1 MPRLL
6 RPLAALLALLLGACA
21 LPPLDAAQQARLASL
36 LPADAL
42 LLGEQHDAP
51 EHQQLQRQV
60 VQWLADRG
68 QLAAVVLEMAEAG
81 HGTAGL
87 PPDASA
93 RQVRAALAWDDA
105 RWPWRVY
112 GPVIM
117 TAVAAGA
124 PVLGANLSLARM
136 RGAMREPA
144 LDARLPPE
152 LLAVQRQRI
161 RDSHCG
167 LLPEPQINPMTR
179 VQIARDIAMADTVA
193 RAVQPGRTVLL
204 VAGNGHVQRGLGVP
218 MHLPPGVTVKVISA
232 QSRQQ
237 PQADRANTAAAEP
250 GRPDAGADRVWATPA
265 LPQRDPCAELRRQLH
280 TPLPPA
286 PP

>member
-68 QLAAVVLEMAEAG
+68 QLAAVVLEMAEAN
-81 HGTAGL
+81 HDTAGL

-105 RWPWRVY
+105 RWPWRTY

-117 TAVAAGA
+117 AAVAAGA
-124 PVLGANLSLARM
+124 PVLGANLSLAQM
-136 RGAMREPA
+136 REAMRQSA
-144 LDARLPPE
+144 LDDRLPAE

-179 VQIARDIAMADTVA
+179 VQIARDIAMAGAVA
-193 RAVQPGRTVLL
+193 RAAQEATPGRVVLL
-204 VAGNGHVQRGLGVP
+204 ITGNGHVHRALGVP
-218 MHLPPGVTVKVISA
+218 RFLPVELKAKVLSA
-232 QSRQQ
+232 QAQQ
-237 PQADRANTAAAEP
+237 AQAAIEREALADRALQ
-250 GRPDAGADRVWATPA
+250 AGDLRWPTPP
-265 LPQRDPCAELRRQLH
+265 LPPRDPCATLR
-280 TPLPPA
+280 
-286 PP
+286 

>member
-105 RWPWRVY
+105 RWPWRTY

-117 TAVAAGA
+117 AAVAAGA
-124 PVLGANLSLARM
+124 PVLGANLSLAQM
-136 RGAMREPA
+136 REAMRQSA
-144 LDARLPPE
+144 LDDRLPAE

-161 RDSHCG
+161 RDSHCS

-179 VQIARDIAMADTVA
+179 VQIARDIAMADAVA
-193 RAVQPGRTVLL
+193 RAAQQAAPGRVVLL
-204 VAGNGHVQRGLGVP
+204 ITGNGHVHRALGVP
-218 MHLPPGVTVKVISA
+218 RFLPFDLKAKVLSA
-232 QSRQQ
+232 QAQSAQAAIENEAL
-237 PQADRANTAAAEP
+237 ADRALQ
-250 GRPDAGADRVWATPA
+250 AGDLRWPTPP
-265 LPQRDPCAELRRQLH
+265 LPPRDPCATLR
-280 TPLPPA
+280 
-286 PP
+286 

>member
-87 PPDASA
+87 PPDARA

-105 RWPWRVY
+105 RWPWRTY

-117 TAVAAGA
+117 AAVAAGA
-124 PVLGANLSLARM
+124 PVLGANLSLAQM
-136 RGAMREPA
+136 REAMRQSA
-144 LDARLPPE
+144 LDDRLPAE

-167 LLPEPQINPMTR
+167 LLPEPRIDPMTR
-179 VQIARDIAMADTVA
+179 VQIARDIAMADAVA
-193 RAVQPGRTVLL
+193 RAAQQAAPGRVVLL
-204 VAGNGHVQRGLGVP
+204 ITGNGHVHRALGVP
-218 MHLPPGVTVKVISA
+218 RFLPFDLKAKVLSA
-232 QSRQQ
+232 QAQSAQAAIENEAL
-237 PQADRANTAAAEP
+237 ADRALQ
-250 GRPDAGADRVWATPA
+250 AGDLRWPTPP
-265 LPQRDPCAELRRQLH
+265 LPPRDPCATLR
-280 TPLPPA
+280 
-286 PP
+286 

>member
-6 RPLAALLALLLGACA
+6 RPLAALLALLLSACA
-21 LPPLDAAQQARLASL
+21 LPPLDAERQARLASL

-105 RWPWRVY
+105 RWPWRTY

-117 TAVAAGA
+117 AAVAAGA
-124 PVLGANLSLARM
+124 PVLGANLSLAQM
-136 RGAMREPA
+136 REAMRQSA
-144 LDARLPPE
+144 LDDRLPAE

-161 RDSHCG
+161 RDSHCS

-179 VQIARDIAMADTVA
+179 VQIARDIAMADAVA
-193 RAVQPGRTVLL
+193 RAAQQAAPGRVVLL
-204 VAGNGHVQRGLGVP
+204 ITGNGHVHRALGVP
-218 MHLPPGVTVKVISA
+218 RFLPADLKAKVLSA
-232 QSRQQ
+232 QAQSAQAAIENEAL
-237 PQADRANTAAAEP
+237 ADRALQ
-250 GRPDAGADRVWATPA
+250 AGDLRWPTPP
-265 LPQRDPCAELRRQLH
+265 LPPRDPCATLR
-280 TPLPPA
+280 
-286 PP
+286 

>member
-6 RPLAALLALLLGACA
+6 RSLAALLALLLGACA

-87 PPDASA
+87 PPDARA

-105 RWPWRVY
+105 RWPWRTY

-117 TAVAAGA
+117 AAVAAGA
-124 PVLGANLSLARM
+124 PVLGANLSLAQM
-136 RGAMREPA
+136 REAMRQSA
-144 LDARLPPE
+144 LDDRLPAE
-152 LLAVQRQRI
+152 LLAVQRQRT

-167 LLPEPQINPMTR
+167 LLPEPRIDPMTR
-179 VQIARDIAMADTVA
+179 VQIARDIAMADAVA
-193 RAVQPGRTVLL
+193 RAAQQAAPGRVVLL
-204 VAGNGHVQRGLGVP
+204 ITGNGHVHRALGVP
-218 MHLPPGVTVKVISA
+218 RFLPADLKAKVLSA
-232 QSRQQ
+232 QAQSAQAAIENEAL
-237 PQADRANTAAAEP
+237 ADRALQ
-250 GRPDAGADRVWATPA
+250 AGDLRWPTPP
-265 LPQRDPCAELRRQLH
+265 LPPRDPCATLR
-280 TPLPPA
+280 
-286 PP
+286 

>member
-6 RPLAALLALLLGACA
+6 RSLAALLALLLGACA
-21 LPPLDAAQQARLASL
+21 LPSLDAARQARLASL

-105 RWPWRVY
+105 RWPWRTY

-117 TAVAAGA
+117 AAVAAGA
-124 PVLGANLSLARM
+124 PVLGANLSLAQM
-136 RGAMREPA
+136 REAMRQSA
-144 LDARLPPE
+144 LDDRLPAE

-161 RDSHCG
+161 RDSHCS

-179 VQIARDIAMADTVA
+179 VQIARDIAMADAVA
-193 RAVQPGRTVLL
+193 RAAQQAAPGRVVLL
-204 VAGNGHVQRGLGVP
+204 ITGNGHVHRALGVP
-218 MHLPPGVTVKVISA
+218 RFLPADLKAKVLSA
-232 QSRQQ
+232 QAQSAQAAIENEAL
-237 PQADRANTAAAEP
+237 ADRALQ
-250 GRPDAGADRVWATPA
+250 AGDLRWPTPP
-265 LPQRDPCAELRRQLH
+265 LPPRDPCATLR
-280 TPLPPA
+280 
-286 PP
+286 

>member
-6 RPLAALLALLLGACA
+6 RSLAALLALLLGACA
-21 LPPLDAAQQARLASL
+21 LPSLDAARQARLASL

-105 RWPWRVY
+105 RWPWRTY

-117 TAVAAGA
+117 AAVAAGA
-124 PVLGANLSLARM
+124 PVLGANLSLAQM
-136 RGAMREPA
+136 REAMRQSA
-144 LDARLPPE
+144 LDDRLPAE

-179 VQIARDIAMADTVA
+179 VQIARDIAMADAVA
-193 RAVQPGRTVLL
+193 RAAQQAAPGRVVLL
-204 VAGNGHVQRGLGVP
+204 ITGNGHVHRALGVP
-218 MHLPPGVTVKVISA
+218 RFLPADLKAKVLSA
-232 QSRQQ
+232 QAQSAQAAIENEAL
-237 PQADRANTAAAEP
+237 ADRALQ
-250 GRPDAGADRVWATPA
+250 AGDLRWPTPP
-265 LPQRDPCAELRRQLH
+265 LPPRDPCATLR
-280 TPLPPA
+280 
-286 PP
+286 

>member
-21 LPPLDAAQQARLASL
+21 LPSLDAARQARLASL

-68 QLAAVVLEMAEAG
+68 QLAAVVLEMAEAN
-81 HGTAGL
+81 HDTAGL

-105 RWPWRVY
+105 RWPWRTY

-117 TAVAAGA
+117 AAVAAAA
-124 PVLGANLSLARM
+124 PA
-136 RGAMREPA
+136 
-144 LDARLPPE
+144 
-152 LLAVQRQRI
+152 
-161 RDSHCG
+161 
-167 LLPEPQINPMTR
+167 
-179 VQIARDIAMADTVA
+179 
-193 RAVQPGRTVLL
+193 
-204 VAGNGHVQRGLGVP
+204 
-218 MHLPPGVTVKVISA
+218 
-232 QSRQQ
+232 
-237 PQADRANTAAAEP
+237 
-250 GRPDAGADRVWATPA
+250 
-265 LPQRDPCAELRRQLH
+265 
-280 TPLPPA
+280 
-286 PP
+286 

>member
-6 RPLAALLALLLGACA
+6 RPLAALLALLLSACA
-21 LPPLDAAQQARLASL
+21 LPPLDAERQARLASL

-105 RWPWRVY
+105 RWPWRTY

-117 TAVAAGA
+117 AAVAAGA
-124 PVLGANLSLARM
+124 PVLGANLSLAQM
-136 RGAMREPA
+136 REAMRQSA
-144 LDARLPPE
+144 LDDRLPAE

-167 LLPEPQINPMTR
+167 LLPEPRIDPMTR
-179 VQIARDIAMADTVA
+179 VQIARDIAMADAVA
-193 RAVQPGRTVLL
+193 RAAQQAAPGRVVLL
-204 VAGNGHVQRGLGVP
+204 ITGNGHVHRALGVP
-218 MHLPPGVTVKVISA
+218 RFLPFDLKAKVLSA
-232 QSRQQ
+232 QAQSAQAAIENEAL
-237 PQADRANTAAAEP
+237 ADRALQ
-250 GRPDAGADRVWATPA
+250 AGDLRWPTPP
-265 LPQRDPCAELRRQLH
+265 LPPRDPCATLR
-280 TPLPPA
+280 
-286 PP
+286 

>member
-105 RWPWRVY
+105 RWPWRTY

-117 TAVAAGA
+117 AAVAAGA
-124 PVLGANLSLARM
+124 PVLGANLSLAQM
-136 RGAMREPA
+136 REAMRQSA
-144 LDARLPPE
+144 LDDRLPAE

-167 LLPEPQINPMTR
+167 LLPEPRIDPMTR
-179 VQIARDIAMADTVA
+179 VQIARDIAMADAVA
-193 RAVQPGRTVLL
+193 RAAQQAAPGRVVLL
-204 VAGNGHVQRGLGVP
+204 ITGNGHVHRALGVP
-218 MHLPPGVTVKVISA
+218 RFLPADLKAKVLSAQAQPAQVAIKTEANADHALQAGDLRWPTPPLPP
-232 QSRQQ
+232 
-237 PQADRANTAAAEP
+237 
-250 GRPDAGADRVWATPA
+250 
-265 LPQRDPCAELRRQLH
+265 RDPCATLR
-280 TPLPPA
+280 
-286 PP
+286 

>member
-6 RPLAALLALLLGACA
+6 RSLAALLALLLGACA
-21 LPPLDAAQQARLASL
+21 LPSLDAARQARLASL

-68 QLAAVVLEMAEAG
+68 QLAAVVLEMAEAN
-81 HGTAGL
+81 HDTAGL

-105 RWPWRVY
+105 RWPWRTY

-117 TAVAAGA
+117 AAVAADA
-124 PVLGANLSLARM
+124 PVLGANLSLAQM
-136 RGAMREPA
+136 REAMRQPA
-144 LDARLPPE
+144 LDARLPAE

-179 VQIARDIAMADTVA
+179 VQIARDIAMAGAVA
-193 RAVQPGRTVLL
+193 RAAQEAAPGRVVLL
-204 VAGNGHVQRGLGVP
+204 ITGNGHVHRALGVP
-218 MHLPPGVTVKVISA
+218 RFLPVELKAKVLSA
-232 QSRQQ
+232 QAQQ
-237 PQADRANTAAAEP
+237 AQAAIEREALADRALQ
-250 GRPDAGADRVWATPA
+250 AGDLRWPTPP
-265 LPQRDPCAELRRQLH
+265 LPPRDPCATLR
-280 TPLPPA
+280 
-286 PP
+286 

>member
-105 RWPWRVY
+105 RWPWRTY

-117 TAVAAGA
+117 AAVAAGA
-124 PVLGANLSLARM
+124 PVLGANLSLAQM
-136 RGAMREPA
+136 REAMRQSA
-144 LDARLPPE
+144 LDDRLPAE

-167 LLPEPQINPMTR
+167 LLPEPRIDPMTR
-179 VQIARDIAMADTVA
+179 VQIARDIAMAGAVA
-193 RAVQPGRTVLL
+193 RAAQQAAPGRVVLL
-204 VAGNGHVQRGLGVP
+204 ITGNGHVHRALGVP
-218 MHLPPGVTVKVISA
+218 RFLPADLKAKVLSA
-232 QSRQQ
+232 QAQSAQAAIENEAL
-237 PQADRANTAAAEP
+237 ADRALQ
-250 GRPDAGADRVWATPA
+250 AGDLRWPTPP
-265 LPQRDPCAELRRQLH
+265 LPPRDPCATLR
-280 TPLPPA
+280 
-286 PP
+286 

>member
-6 RPLAALLALLLGACA
+6 RPLAALLALLLSACA
-21 LPPLDAAQQARLASL
+21 LPPLDAERQARLASL

-87 PPDASA
+87 PPDARA
-93 RQVRAALAWDDA
+93 RQVRAALALDDA
-105 RWPWRVY
+105 RWPWRTY

-117 TAVAAGA
+117 AAVAAGA
-124 PVLGANLSLARM
+124 PVLGANLSLAQM
-136 RGAMREPA
+136 REAMRQSA
-144 LDARLPPE
+144 LDDRLPAE

-167 LLPEPQINPMTR
+167 LLPEPRIDPMTR
-179 VQIARDIAMADTVA
+179 VQIARDIAMADAVA
-193 RAVQPGRTVLL
+193 RAAQQAAPGRVVLL
-204 VAGNGHVQRGLGVP
+204 ITGNGHVHRALGVP
-218 MHLPPGVTVKVISA
+218 RFLPADLKAKVLSA
-232 QSRQQ
+232 QAQSAQAAIENEAL
-237 PQADRANTAAAEP
+237 ADRALQ
-250 GRPDAGADRVWATPA
+250 AGDLRWPTPP
-265 LPQRDPCAELRRQLH
+265 LPPRDPCATLR
-280 TPLPPA
+280 
-286 PP
+286 

>member
-6 RPLAALLALLLGACA
+6 RSLAALLALLLGACA

-81 HGTAGL
+81 HGTTGL

-105 RWPWRVY
+105 RWPWRTY

-117 TAVAAGA
+117 AAVAAGA

-136 RGAMREPA
+136 REAMRQSA
-144 LDARLPPE
+144 LDDRLPAE

-167 LLPEPQINPMTR
+167 LLPEPQIDPMTR
-179 VQIARDIAMADTVA
+179 VQIARDIAMAGAVA
-193 RAVQPGRTVLL
+193 RAAQQAAPGRVVLL
-204 VAGNGHVQRGLGVP
+204 ITGNGHVHRALGVP
-218 MHLPPGVTVKVISA
+218 RFLPADLTAKVLSAQAQPAPAAIEKEALTDRALQAGDLRWPTPPLPP
-232 QSRQQ
+232 
-237 PQADRANTAAAEP
+237 
-250 GRPDAGADRVWATPA
+250 
-265 LPQRDPCAELRRQLH
+265 RDPCATLR
-280 TPLPPA
+280 
-286 PP
+286 

>member
-68 QLAAVVLEMAEAG
+68 QLAAMVLEMAEAG

-105 RWPWRVY
+105 RWPWRTY

-117 TAVAAGA
+117 AAVAAGA
-124 PVLGANLSLARM
+124 PVLGANLSLAQM
-136 RGAMREPA
+136 REAMRQSA
-144 LDARLPPE
+144 LDDRLPAE

-167 LLPEPQINPMTR
+167 LLPEPRIDPMTR
-179 VQIARDIAMADTVA
+179 VQIARDIAMADAVA
-193 RAVQPGRTVLL
+193 RAAQQAAPGRVVLL
-204 VAGNGHVQRGLGVP
+204 ITGNGHVHRALGVP
-218 MHLPPGVTVKVISA
+218 RFLPADLKAKVLSA
-232 QSRQQ
+232 QAQSAQAAIENEAL
-237 PQADRANTAAAEP
+237 ADRALQ
-250 GRPDAGADRVWATPA
+250 AGDLRWPTPP
-265 LPQRDPCAELRRQLH
+265 LPPRDPCATLR
-280 TPLPPA
+280 
-286 PP
+286 

>member
-6 RPLAALLALLLGACA
+6 RPLAALLALLLSACA
-21 LPPLDAAQQARLASL
+21 LPPLDAERQARLASL

-105 RWPWRVY
+105 RWPWRTY

-117 TAVAAGA
+117 AAVAADA
-124 PVLGANLSLARM
+124 PVLGANLSLAQM
-136 RGAMREPA
+136 REAMRQPA
-144 LDARLPPE
+144 LDARLPAE

-179 VQIARDIAMADTVA
+179 VQIARDIAMAGAVA
-193 RAVQPGRTVLL
+193 RAAQEATPGRVVLL
-204 VAGNGHVQRGLGVP
+204 ITGNGHVHRTLGVP
-218 MHLPPGVTVKVISA
+218 RFLPAGLKAKVLSAQAQPAQVAIKTEANADHALQAGDLRWPTPPLPP
-232 QSRQQ
+232 
-237 PQADRANTAAAEP
+237 
-250 GRPDAGADRVWATPA
+250 
-265 LPQRDPCAELRRQLH
+265 RDPCATLR
-280 TPLPPA
+280 
-286 PP
+286 

>member
-21 LPPLDAAQQARLASL
+21 LPSLDAARQARLASL

-105 RWPWRVY
+105 RWPWRTY

-117 TAVAAGA
+117 AAVAAGA
-124 PVLGANLSLARM
+124 PVLGANLSLAQM
-136 RGAMREPA
+136 REAMRQSA
-144 LDARLPPE
+144 LDDRLPAE

-167 LLPEPQINPMTR
+167 LLPEPRIDPMTR
-179 VQIARDIAMADTVA
+179 VQIARDIAMADAVA
-193 RAVQPGRTVLL
+193 RAAQQAAPGRVVLL
-204 VAGNGHVQRGLGVP
+204 ITGNGHVHRALGVP
-218 MHLPPGVTVKVISA
+218 RFLPADLKAKVLSA
-232 QSRQQ
+232 QAQSAQAAIENEAL
-237 PQADRANTAAAEP
+237 ADRALQ
-250 GRPDAGADRVWATPA
+250 AGDLRWPTPP
-265 LPQRDPCAELRRQLH
+265 LPPRDPCATLR
-280 TPLPPA
+280 
-286 PP
+286 

>member
-6 RPLAALLALLLGACA
+6 RSLAALLALLLGACA

-68 QLAAVVLEMAEAG
+68 QLAAVVLEMAEAN
-81 HGTAGL
+81 HDTAGL

-105 RWPWRVY
+105 RWPWRTY

-117 TAVAAGA
+117 AAVAAGA
-124 PVLGANLSLARM
+124 PVLGANLSLAQM
-136 RGAMREPA
+136 REAMRQSA
-144 LDARLPPE
+144 LDDRLPAE

-179 VQIARDIAMADTVA
+179 VQIARDIAMAGAVA
-193 RAVQPGRTVLL
+193 RAAQEAAPGRVVLL
-204 VAGNGHVQRGLGVP
+204 ITGNGHVHRALGVP
-218 MHLPPGVTVKVISA
+218 RFLPVELKAKVLSAQAQPAQVAIKTEANADHALQAGDLRWPTPPLPP
-232 QSRQQ
+232 
-237 PQADRANTAAAEP
+237 
-250 GRPDAGADRVWATPA
+250 
-265 LPQRDPCAELRRQLH
+265 RDPCATLR
-280 TPLPPA
+280 
-286 PP
+286 

>member
-6 RPLAALLALLLGACA
+6 RSLAALLALLLGACA
-21 LPPLDAAQQARLASL
+21 LPSLDAARQARLASL

-105 RWPWRVY
+105 RWPWRTY

-136 RGAMREPA
+136 REAMRQSA
-144 LDARLPPE
+144 LDDRLPAE

-167 LLPEPQINPMTR
+167 LLPEPRIDPMTR
-179 VQIARDIAMADTVA
+179 VQIARDIAMADAVA
-193 RAVQPGRTVLL
+193 RAAQQAAPGRVVLL
-204 VAGNGHVQRGLGVP
+204 ITGNGHVHRALGVP
-218 MHLPPGVTVKVISA
+218 RFLPADLKAKVLSA
-232 QSRQQ
+232 QAQSAQAAIENEAL
-237 PQADRANTAAAEP
+237 ADRALQ
-250 GRPDAGADRVWATPA
+250 AGDLRWPTPP
-265 LPQRDPCAELRRQLH
+265 LPPRDPCATLR
-280 TPLPPA
+280 
-286 PP
+286 

>member
-6 RPLAALLALLLGACA
+6 RPLAALLALLLSACA
-21 LPPLDAAQQARLASL
+21 LPPLDAAGQARLASL

-105 RWPWRVY
+105 RWPWRTY

-117 TAVAAGA
+117 AAVAAGA
-124 PVLGANLSLARM
+124 PVLGANLSLAQM
-136 RGAMREPA
+136 REAMRQSA
-144 LDARLPPE
+144 LDDRLPAE

-161 RDSHCG
+161 RDSHCS

-179 VQIARDIAMADTVA
+179 VQIARDIAMADAVA
-193 RAVQPGRTVLL
+193 RAAQQAAPGRVVLL
-204 VAGNGHVQRGLGVP
+204 ITGNGHVHRALGVP
-218 MHLPPGVTVKVISA
+218 RFLPADLKAKVLSA
-232 QSRQQ
+232 QAQSAQAAIENEAL
-237 PQADRANTAAAEP
+237 ADRALQ
-250 GRPDAGADRVWATPA
+250 AGDLRWPTPP
-265 LPQRDPCAELRRQLH
+265 LPPRDPCATLR
-280 TPLPPA
+280 
-286 PP
+286 

>member
-87 PPDASA
+87 PPDARA

-105 RWPWRVY
+105 RWPWRTY

-117 TAVAAGA
+117 AAVAAGA
-124 PVLGANLSLARM
+124 PVLGANLSLAQM
-136 RGAMREPA
+136 REAMRQSA
-144 LDARLPPE
+144 LDDRLPAE

-167 LLPEPQINPMTR
+167 LLPEPRIDPMTR
-179 VQIARDIAMADTVA
+179 VQIARDIAMADAVA
-193 RAVQPGRTVLL
+193 RAAQQAAPGRVVLL
-204 VAGNGHVQRGLGVP
+204 ITGNGHVHRALGVP
-218 MHLPPGVTVKVISA
+218 RFLPADLKAKVLSA
-232 QSRQQ
+232 QAQSAQAAIENEAL
-237 PQADRANTAAAEP
+237 ADRALQ
-250 GRPDAGADRVWATPA
+250 AGDLRWPTPP
-265 LPQRDPCAELRRQLH
+265 LPPRDPCATLR
-280 TPLPPA
+280 
-286 PP
+286 

>member
-105 RWPWRVY
+105 RWPWRTY

-117 TAVAAGA
+117 AAVAAGA
-124 PVLGANLSLARM
+124 PVLGANLSLAQM
-136 RGAMREPA
+136 REAMRQSA
-144 LDARLPPE
+144 LDDRLPAE

-167 LLPEPQINPMTR
+167 LLPEPRIDPMTR
-179 VQIARDIAMADTVA
+179 VQIARDIAMADAVA
-193 RAVQPGRTVLL
+193 RAAQQAAPGRVVLL
-204 VAGNGHVQRGLGVP
+204 ITGNGHVHRALGVP
-218 MHLPPGVTVKVISA
+218 RFLPADLKAKVLSA
-232 QSRQQ
+232 QAQSAQAAIENEAL
-237 PQADRANTAAAEP
+237 ADRALQ
-250 GRPDAGADRVWATPA
+250 AGDLRWPTPP
-265 LPQRDPCAELRRQLH
+265 LPPRDPCATLR
-280 TPLPPA
+280 
-286 PP
+286 

>member
-6 RPLAALLALLLGACA
+6 RSLAALLALLLGACA

-105 RWPWRVY
+105 RWPWRTY

-117 TAVAAGA
+117 AAVAAGA
-124 PVLGANLSLARM
+124 PVLGANLSLAQM
-136 RGAMREPA
+136 REAMRQSA
-144 LDARLPPE
+144 LDDRLPAE

-167 LLPEPQINPMTR
+167 LLPEPRIDPMTR
-179 VQIARDIAMADTVA
+179 VQIARDIAMADAVA
-193 RAVQPGRTVLL
+193 RAAQQAAPGRVVLL
-204 VAGNGHVQRGLGVP
+204 ITGNGHVHRALGVP
-218 MHLPPGVTVKVISA
+218 RFLPADLKAKVLSA
-232 QSRQQ
+232 QAQ
-237 PQADRANTAAAEP
+237 PAQAAIENEALADRALQ
-250 GRPDAGADRVWATPA
+250 AGDLRWPTPP
-265 LPQRDPCAELRRQLH
+265 LPPRDPCATLR
-280 TPLPPA
+280 
-286 PP
+286 

>member
-6 RPLAALLALLLGACA
+6 RPLAALLALLLSACA
-21 LPPLDAAQQARLASL
+21 LPPLDAERQARLASL

-68 QLAAVVLEMAEAG
+68 QLDAVVLEMAEAG

-105 RWPWRVY
+105 RWPWRTY

-117 TAVAAGA
+117 AAVAAGA
-124 PVLGANLSLARM
+124 PVLGANLSLAQM
-136 RGAMREPA
+136 REAMRQSA
-144 LDARLPPE
+144 LDDRLPAE

-161 RDSHCG
+161 RDSHCS

-179 VQIARDIAMADTVA
+179 VQIARDIAMADAVA
-193 RAVQPGRTVLL
+193 RAAQQAAPGRVVLL
-204 VAGNGHVQRGLGVP
+204 ITGNGHVHRALGVP
-218 MHLPPGVTVKVISA
+218 RFLPADLKAKVLSA
-232 QSRQQ
+232 QAQSAQAAIENEAL
-237 PQADRANTAAAEP
+237 ADRALQ
-250 GRPDAGADRVWATPA
+250 AGDLRWPTPP
-265 LPQRDPCAELRRQLH
+265 LPPRDPCATLR
-280 TPLPPA
+280 
-286 PP
+286 

>member
-105 RWPWRVY
+105 RWPWRTY

-117 TAVAAGA
+117 AAVAAGA

-136 RGAMREPA
+136 REAMRQSA
-144 LDARLPPE
+144 LDDRLPAE

-167 LLPEPQINPMTR
+167 LLPEPRIDPMTR
-179 VQIARDIAMADTVA
+179 VQIARDIAMADAVA
-193 RAVQPGRTVLL
+193 RAAQQAAPGRVVLL
-204 VAGNGHVQRGLGVP
+204 ITGNGHVHRALGVP
-218 MHLPPGVTVKVISA
+218 RFLPADLKAKVLSA
-232 QSRQQ
+232 QAQ
-237 PQADRANTAAAEP
+237 PAQAAIENEALADRALQ
-250 GRPDAGADRVWATPA
+250 AGDLRWPPPP
-265 LPQRDPCAELRRQLH
+265 LPPRDPCATLR
-280 TPLPPA
+280 
-286 PP
+286 